1 MRIST
6 SSLFDNAGSRLSD
19 LQARAEQTITQIS
32 AGTKMMSP
40 ADDPVAAAR
49 ALAVQQSASTND
61 QFARNRLNV
70 SNVQGV
76 TDGTLSS
83 LVDTLQSIQSQVVGA
98 GNGVLSDSD
107 RASIAS
113 TLQGQYDQLLALAN
127 TTDGA
132 GHYLFSGL
140 QTSTPPYA
148 ANASGVMSYNG
159 DITQQMVQVDTSR
172 TMAITTPGS
181 TLFPGGNASNV
192 FANLQAAISDLKTPG
207 LSSQTHATQLN
218 LVGQSLSDTLTSV
231 YTVQSRIGTNM
242 AEIDKINT
250 LGLDK
255 QSQYAQTLKDLQD
268 LDYNKA
274 VSDLSRQQTVLTAAQ
289 KSFQQ
294 ISQLSLF
301 NYIN

>member
-6 SSLFDNAGSRLSD
+6 SSLFDNGGSRLSD
-19 LQARAEQTITQIS
+19 LQARAEKTITQIS

-49 ALAVQQSASTND
+49 ALAVQQSSSTND
-61 QFARNRLNV
+61 QYTKNRLNL

-83 LVDTLQSIQSQVVGA
+83 MVDALQSIQSQVVGA

-107 RASIAS
+107 RTSIAS
-113 TLQGQYDQLLALAN
+113 ALQGQYDQLLALAN

-148 ANASGVMSYNG
+148 ANASGVMTYNG
-159 DITQQMVQVDTSR
+159 DANTQMVQVDTSR

-181 TLFPGGNASNV
+181 SLFPGGNAANV
-192 FANLQAAISDLKTPG
+192 FANLQAAIADLKISGST
-207 LSSQTHATQLN
+207 QTHTAALN
-218 LVGQSLSDTLTSV
+218 LVGQSLSDTLTSI
-231 YTVQSRIGTNM
+231 YTVQSRVGTNM

-250 LGLDK
+250 LGQDK
-255 QSQYAQTLKDLQD
+255 QLQYAQTLKDLQD

-274 VSDLSRQQTVLTAAQ
+274 LSDLSRQQTVLTAAQ

>member
-19 LQARAEQTITQIS
+19 LQARAGQTVAQIS

-61 QFARNRLNV
+61 QYSKNRVNL

-76 TDGTLSS
+76 IDGTLSS

-107 RASIAS
+107 RSAIAS

-148 ANASGVMSYNG
+148 ANASGSVNYNG
-159 DITQQMVQVDTSR
+159 DANTQMVQVDTSR

-181 TLFPGGNASNV
+181 TLFPGGDAANV
-192 FANLQAAISDLKTPG
+192 FAKLQAAITDLKTPG
-207 LSSQTHATQLN
+207 LSAQTHAAQLN
-218 LVGQSLSDTLTSV
+218 LVGQSLSSTLTAV
-231 YTVQSRIGTNM
+231 YTVQSAVGTNM
-242 AEIDKINT
+242 AEIDKINA
-250 LGLDK
+250 LGQDK
-255 QSQYAQTLKDLQD
+255 QLQYAQTLKDLQD

-274 VSDLSRQQTVLTAAQ
+274 LSDLSRQQTVLTAAQ

-294 ISQLSLF
+294 ISQLSLL

>member
-6 SSLFDNAGSRLSD
+6 SSLFDNGGSRLSD
-19 LQARAEQTITQIS
+19 LQARAEQTIAQIS

-49 ALAVQQSASTND
+49 ALAVQQSSSTND
-61 QFARNRLNV
+61 QYTKNRLNL

-83 LVDTLQSIQSQVVGA
+83 MVDALQSIQSQVVGA

-107 RASIAS
+107 RTSIAS
-113 TLQGQYDQLLALAN
+113 ALQGQYDQLLALAN
-127 TTDGA
+127 STDGA

-148 ANASGVMSYNG
+148 ANASGVMTYNG
-159 DITQQMVQVDTSR
+159 DANTQMVQVDTSR

-181 TLFPGGNASNV
+181 SLFPGGNAANV
-192 FANLQAAISDLKTPG
+192 FANLQAAIADLKISGST
-207 LSSQTHATQLN
+207 QTHTAALN
-218 LVGQSLSDTLTSV
+218 LVGQSLSDTLTSI
-231 YTVQSRIGTNM
+231 YTVQSRVGTNM

-250 LGLDK
+250 LGQDK
-255 QSQYAQTLKDLQD
+255 QLQYAQTLKDLQD

-274 VSDLSRQQTVLTAAQ
+274 LSDLSRQQTVLTAAQ

>member
-6 SSLFDNAGSRLSD
+6 SSLFDNGGSRLSD
-19 LQARAEQTITQIS
+19 LQARAEQTIAQIS

-49 ALAVQQSASTND
+49 ALAVQQSSSTND
-61 QFARNRLNV
+61 QYTKNRLNL

-83 LVDTLQSIQSQVVGA
+83 MVDALQSIQSQVVGA

-107 RASIAS
+107 RTSIAS
-113 TLQGQYDQLLALAN
+113 ALQGQYDQLLALAN

-148 ANASGVMSYNG
+148 ANASGVMTYNG
-159 DITQQMVQVDTSR
+159 DANTQMVQVDTSR

-181 TLFPGGNASNV
+181 SLFPGGTAANV
-192 FANLQAAISDLKTPG
+192 FANLQAAIADLKISGST
-207 LSSQTHATQLN
+207 QTHTAALN
-218 LVGQSLSDTLTSV
+218 LVGQSLSDTLTSI
-231 YTVQSRIGTNM
+231 YTVQSRVGTNM

-250 LGLDK
+250 LGQDK
-255 QSQYAQTLKDLQD
+255 QLQYAQTLKDLQD

-274 VSDLSRQQTVLTAAQ
+274 LSDLSRQQTVLTAAQ

>member
-19 LQARAEQTITQIS
+19 LQARAGQTVAQIS

-61 QFARNRLNV
+61 QYSKNRVNL

-76 TDGTLSS
+76 IDGTLSS

-107 RASIAS
+107 RSAIAS

-148 ANASGVMSYNG
+148 ANASGSVNYNG
-159 DITQQMVQVDTSR
+159 DANTQMVQVDTSR

-181 TLFPGGNASNV
+181 TLFPGGNAGNV
-192 FANLQAAISDLKTPG
+192 FANLQAAIADLKIPG
-207 LSSQTHATQLN
+207 STQSHISALN
-218 LVGQSLSDTLTSV
+218 LVGQSLSDTLSSI
-231 YTVQSRIGTNM
+231 YTVQSRVGTNM
-242 AEIDKINT
+242 AEIDKINA
-250 LGLDK
+250 LGQDK
-255 QSQYAQTLKDLQD
+255 QLQYAQTLKDLQD

-274 VSDLSRQQTVLTAAQ
+274 LSDLSRQQTVLTAAQ

>member
-6 SSLFDNAGSRLSD
+6 SSLFDNGGSRLSD
-19 LQARAEQTITQIS
+19 LQARAEQTIAQIS

-49 ALAVQQSASTND
+49 ALAVQQSSSTND
-61 QFARNRLNV
+61 QYTKNRLNL

-83 LVDTLQSIQSQVVGA
+83 MVDALQSIQSQVVGA

-107 RASIAS
+107 RTSIAS
-113 TLQGQYDQLLALAN
+113 ALQGQYDQLLALAN

-148 ANASGVMSYNG
+148 ANASGVMTYNG
-159 DITQQMVQVDTSR
+159 DANTQMVQVDTSR

-181 TLFPGGNASNV
+181 SLFPGGNAANV
-192 FANLQAAISDLKTPG
+192 FANLQAAIADLKISGST
-207 LSSQTHATQLN
+207 QTHTAALN
-218 LVGQSLSDTLTSV
+218 LVGQSLSDTLTSI
-231 YTVQSRIGTNM
+231 YTVQSRVGTNM

-250 LGLDK
+250 LGQDK
-255 QSQYAQTLKDLQD
+255 QLQYAQTLKDLQD

-274 VSDLSRQQTVLTAAQ
+274 LSDLSRQQTVLTAAQ

>member
-6 SSLFDNAGSRLSD
+6 SSLFDNASSRLSD
-19 LQARAEQTITQIS
+19 LQARAEQKISQIS
-32 AGTKMMSP
+32 AGTKMLSP

-70 SNVQGV
+70 GNFQGV

-83 LVDTLQSIQSQVVGA
+83 MVDTLQSIQSQVIGA

-107 RASIAS
+107 RSAIAGA
-113 TLQGQYDQLLALAN
+113 LQGQYDQLLALAN
-127 TTDGA
+127 TTYGA

-140 QTSTPPYA
+140 QTATPPYA
-148 ANASGVMSYNG
+148 ANASGATYNG
-159 DITQQMVQVDTSR
+159 DDIPQMVQVDTSR
-172 TMAITTPGS
+172 TMAITTPG
-181 TLFPGGNASNV
+181 TDLFPEDVNKANV
-192 FANLQAAISDLKTPG
+192 FTKLQAVIADLKLPG
-207 LSSQTHATQLN
+207 PTQTHAAALN
-218 LVGQSLSDTLTSV
+218 LIGESLSKTLTSI
-231 YTVQSRIGTNM
+231 YTVQSRVGTNM

-250 LGLDK
+250 LGQDK
-255 QSQYAQTLKDLQD
+255 QLQYAQTLKDLQD

-274 VSDLSRQQTVLTAAQ
+274 LSDLTRQQTVLTAAL

>member
-6 SSLFDNAGSRLSD
+6 SSLFDNGGSRLSD
-19 LQARAEQTITQIS
+19 LQARAEQTVAQIS
-32 AGTKMMSP
+32 ARTKIMSP

-49 ALAVQQSASTND
+49 ALVVQQSSSTND
-61 QFARNRLNV
+61 QYTRNRLNV
-70 SNVQGV
+70 SNFQGI

-83 LVDTLQSIQSQVVGA
+83 IVDTLQSIQSQLIGA
-98 GNGVLSDSD
+98 GNGVLSDAD
-107 RASIAS
+107 RSSISS
-113 TLQGQYDQLLALAN
+113 TLQGQYDQLVALAN

-148 ANASGVMSYNG
+148 ANAGGAMLYKG
-159 DITQQMVQVDTSR
+159 DSSQQMVQVDTSR
-172 TMAITTPGS
+172 TMAVTRPGTS
-181 TLFPGGNASNV
+181 LFPGDDTANV
-192 FANLQAAISDLKTPG
+192 FAKLQAAITDLKMPG
-207 LSSQTHATQLN
+207 LSAKTHADSFNT
-218 LVGQSLSDTLTSV
+218 VGQSLSDTLTAV
-231 YTVQSRIGTNM
+231 YTVQSSVGTNM
-242 AEIDKINT
+242 AEVDKLNT

-255 QSQYAQTLKDLQD
+255 QTQYTQTLQDLLD

-274 VSDLSRQQTVLTAAQ
+274 FSDLSRQQTVLTAAQ

-294 ISQLSLF
+294 ISQMSLF

>member
-70 SNVQGV
+70 SNVQGI

-83 LVDTLQSIQSQVVGA
+83 MVDTLQSIQSQVVGA

-113 TLQGQYDQLLALAN
+113 ALQGQYDQLLALAN

-140 QTSTPPYA
+140 QTSTPPYT

-159 DITQQMVQVDTSR
+159 DANTQMVQVDTSR

-181 TLFPGGNASNV
+181 NLFPGGNAANV
-192 FANLQAAISDLKTPG
+192 FANLQAAIADLKIPG
-207 LSSQTHATQLN
+207 STQTHATALN
-218 LVGQSLSDTLTSV
+218 LVGQSLSDTLTSI
-231 YTVQSRIGTNM
+231 YTVQSRVGTNM

-250 LGLDK
+250 LGQDK
-255 QSQYAQTLKDLQD
+255 QLQYAQTLKDLQD

-274 VSDLSRQQTVLTAAQ
+274 LSDLSRQQTVLTAAQ

-294 ISQLSLF
+294 ISQMSLF

>member
-19 LQARAEQTITQIS
+19 LQARAGQTVAQIS

-61 QFARNRLNV
+61 QYSKNRVNL

-76 TDGTLSS
+76 IDGTLSS

-107 RASIAS
+107 RSTIAS

-148 ANASGVMSYNG
+148 ANASGSVNYNG
-159 DITQQMVQVDTSR
+159 DANTQMVQVDTSR

-181 TLFPGGNASNV
+181 TLFPGGNAGNV
-192 FANLQAAISDLKTPG
+192 FANLQAAIADLKIPG
-207 LSSQTHATQLN
+207 STQSHISALN
-218 LVGQSLSDTLTSV
+218 LVGQSLSDTLSSI
-231 YTVQSRIGTNM
+231 YTVQSRVGTNM
-242 AEIDKINT
+242 AEIDKINA
-250 LGLDK
+250 LGQDK
-255 QSQYAQTLKDLQD
+255 QLQYAQTLKDLQD

-274 VSDLSRQQTVLTAAQ
+274 LSDLSRQQTVLTAAQ